1 MIQIMTDIDIY
12 DPVSGLYFKSIEENI
27 EDKGFVKKGS
37 RSIVSNIAI
46 YDPSNDIF
54 SMLFKTSEKRHIN
67 FIIFEIGFNDNS
79 INFYESECFNYI
91 KNNHGIK
98 QRSIKD
104 KFLIGIKDQKQKVT
118 MLWISSKNGDNLN
131 LLTSVPFDSTWH
143 IDVKNSKLRV
153 VSYRNGSFKID
164 SYEW

>member
-1 MIQIMTDIDIY
+1 MTDIDTY

-27 EDKGFVKKGS
+27 EEKGFVSKKGS
-37 RSIVSNIAI
+37 HSIVSNIAI

-54 SMLFKTSEKRHIN
+54 SMLFKTSEKRNIS
-67 FIIFEIGFNDNS
+67 FIIFEMGFNDNS
-79 INFYESECFNYI
+79 INFYESEYFSYI
-91 KNNHGIK
+91 KNNNDIK
-98 QRSIKD
+98 QRSIKN
-104 KFLIGIKDQKQKVT
+104 KLLVGIKDQKNKVT